1 MWNEG
6 CHNSCN
12 AFTKFLDESNNHL
25 EPPKYWD
32 PMATEQTVGRSFFIV
47 FINKRHIWIV
57 EPTLPLIL
65 LKIFFP
71 FPLPIQ
77 QMLN

>member
-1 MWNEG
+1 
-6 CHNSCN
+6 
-12 AFTKFLDESNNHL
+12 
-25 EPPKYWD
+25 
-32 PMATEQTVGRSFFIV
+32 MATEQTVGRSFFIV

-65 LKIFFP
+65 LKTFFP